1 MKRIAAAALAV
12 GVLVTGAFAQMAARK
27 PGAEQ
32 TRIGYFAGKWNM
44 EGESKPSPMGPGGK
58 FKGKETCEWF
68 AGGFQLV
75 CHSEGTGPMG
85 AMKGQSTMGYDPAE
99 KTYTYY
105 AISSLGDGAV
115 PLDTDDRTAHDM
127 LDGKKERD
135 LLGADEFLDHIRFSD
150 NADNTALLRHQH
162 TSDVVRPHELCRL
175 HDGSAGIDRY
185 KILSHQLLDLH
196 HV

>member
-1 MKRIAAAALAV
+1 MNMKRIAAAALAV

-105 AISSLGDGAV
+105 AISSLGDGFFVRGNVSGQVWTWNTESMVNGKSMKARVTITEESPTAYSFKMEGSFDGGEWAV
-115 PLDTDDRTAHDM
+115 LEEAKATKA
-127 LDGKKERD
+127 K
-135 LLGADEFLDHIRFSD
+135 
-150 NADNTALLRHQH
+150 
-162 TSDVVRPHELCRL
+162 
-175 HDGSAGIDRY
+175 
-185 KILSHQLLDLH
+185 
-196 HV
+196 